1 MVAETVA
8 ELEKA
13 LREQKRMEELNLMF
27 DIAVELNMYPSRYIF
42 YMAYYAPSET
52 TRGLI
57 LYGTDRVTE
66 SMAPPLFLQVLGP
79 PPGVAGG
86 RVGKGPS
93 PIASFLLQCSPSNM
107 DSASFRTWAVA
118 VN

>member
-42 YMAYYAPSET
+42 YMAYYAPSEL

-57 LYGTDRVTE
+57 LYETDRVTD
-66 SMAPPLFLQVLGP
+66 SMAPPLFLQVPSP

-86 RVGKGPS
+86 RGGRAPVL
-93 PIASFLLQCSPSNM
+93 ASFLLQCSPSNM
-107 DSASFRTWAVA
+107 DSASFATWAVT